1 MQSFIVTSCAY
12 SACVII
18 VGGVDKALEIFINN
32 YSKMRIIVPV
42 KSLSRYL
49 VTERI
54 INFEEEETIRQTV
67 VQSQAASIVLRKI
80 ENSLKAGQTK
90 SFDKLLIIM
99 REHGGLSCE
108 ELANQIKDELL
119 ETPDT

>member
-1 MQSFIVTSCAY
+1 MCIQY
-12 SACVII
+12 VII
-18 VGGVDKALEIFINN
+18 VGGADKALEIFINN
-32 YSKMRIIVPV
+32 YSRMQTIVPV
-42 KSLSRYL
+42 KSLSGRL

-54 INFEEEETIRQTV
+54 INLEEEETILQTI

-80 ENSLKAGQTK
+80 ANSLQAGQTK